1 MQRLVRITWI
11 CLMKDSYGLWN
22 NTKKSNHKRLK
33 HLKSLNFYTAN
44 YKEFEILINE
54 LLSYELL

>member
-1 MQRLVRITWI
+1 
-11 CLMKDSYGLWN
+11 MKDSYGLWN